1 MADDIFTSYKV
12 TGNGHFR
19 LLNPSLSILLF
30 GLVGAMILVVRME
43 RCQYIVLC
51 VILFMLFIWI
61 GPAFYL
67 HYRYYLQSRY
77 QELRLRE
84 DSLEIF
90 ENGILTFIIFKK
102 DVETIHLFMS
112 PALVE
117 DEIPTRIP
125 SAAYNYMEINTANF
139 TVQINNLLFPDL
151 KYLARYYFDKS
162 PIYHKRIFANID

>member
-1 MADDIFTSYKV
+1 MTDDIFTSYKV
-12 TGNGHFR
+12 TCNGHFR
-19 LLNPSLSILLF
+19 LLNVSLSILLF
-30 GLVGAMILVVRME
+30 GLVGDLIVIIRDE
-43 RCQYIVLC
+43 RSRNFMLC
-51 VILFMLFIWI
+51 VIMVMLFIWI

-67 HYRYYLQSRY
+67 HYRYYLKSRY

-84 DSLEIF
+84 NSLEIF
-90 ENGILTFIIFKK
+90 ENGILTFTIFKK

-117 DEIPTRIP
+117 DKIPA
-125 SAAYNYMEINTANF
+125 SAPLLAYNYMEINTANF
-139 TVQINNLLFPDL
+139 SVQINNLLFPDL